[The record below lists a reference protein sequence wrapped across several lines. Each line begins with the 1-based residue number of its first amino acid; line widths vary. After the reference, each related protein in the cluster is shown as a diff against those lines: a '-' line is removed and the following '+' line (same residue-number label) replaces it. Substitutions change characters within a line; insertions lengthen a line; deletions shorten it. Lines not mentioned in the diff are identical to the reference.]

1 MYRTVGLAA
10 LIILLTTQDTA
21 KAAGPAPGD
30 VVLTWT
36 TAPKK
41 VAPNL
46 TMAGKVEFKNG
57 WSSANG
63 GKVVVTITPTGGGGV
78 VFSVATLAADGTWS
92 VNVPLNT
99 FPNPAKDYDIIASVQ
114 AWTGNGTTA
123 YPVAGDRKT
132 LSLP

>member
-1 MYRTVGLAA
+1 MMRAIGLAA
-10 LIILLTTQDTA
+10 LMILLTTQDTA
-21 KAAGPAPGD
+21 QAAGPAAGD

-46 TMAGKVEFKNG
+46 TMAGKVVFKNG

-63 GKVVVTITPTGGGGV
+63 VVSVTIAPTAGGAVG
-78 VFSVATLAADGTWS
+78 AYMAQLAADGTWS
-92 VNVPLNT
+92 LNVALIN
-99 FPNPAKDYDIIASVQ
+99 FPNPAKDYDITASVQ
-114 AWTGNGTTA
+114 AWTGAGTTA
-123 YPVAGDRKT
+123 YPVAGERKT